1 MQTNLKQHSIV
12 YSQLYC
18 PACVKAK
25 AALAHLGYAVEERII
40 GQGGTYT
47 KEQLMAAVPNARS
60 VPQIFVNDLYI
71 GGLKELREYLIEH
84 HDYNKED

>member
-1 MQTNLKQHSIV
+1 MQTNLKKHSIV

-25 AALAHLGYAVEERII
+25 TALRNLDYEVEERII

-60 VPQIFVNDLYI
+60 VPQVFIEDVYI